1 VFYSPIIPII
11 VYLSVSIGG
20 YMTCGDKCDQIII
33 NRATPS
39 DWKDLPMN
47 IFKLALLVCLI
58 VGIIIRN
65 QSNKAAL
72 FGIVDQFKKIS
83 TEGEAVI
90 GDKRLSEEQLSANGT
105 SQVQTNSNENLQLS
119 EEINKASS
127 VVLQQEIDSTPFI
140 TIFIV
145 QFVNSMIP
153 AVTAILA
160 KENLIE
166 YVEAG
171 SGFLAPVFIIIY
183 PCLITI
189 RLHQKGVSPVS
200 PTMYIFIWGYLIF
213 ASIASYSALV
223 INFLVNFKFIKV

>member
-1 VFYSPIIPII
+1 
-11 VYLSVSIGG
+11 
-20 YMTCGDKCDQIII
+20 
-33 NRATPS
+33 
-39 DWKDLPMN
+39 MN
-47 IFKLALLVCLI
+47 IFKLALLTCLI

-72 FGIVDQFKKIS
+72 FGIVDQFKKINKDS
-83 TEGEAVI
+83 EGEMMI
-90 GDKRLSEEQLSANGT
+90 GDKRLSVDQLSANGSQSQGQAQT
-105 SQVQTNSNENLQLS
+105 SSNENLQLS

-127 VVLQQEIDSTPFI
+127 VVLQQEIDTTPFT

-145 QFVNSMIP
+145 QFLNSMVP

-189 RLHQKGVSPVS
+189 RLHQKGVAPVS
-200 PTMYIFIWGYLIF
+200 PTMYIFIWAYLIF
-213 ASIASYSALV
+213 ASIASYSSLV